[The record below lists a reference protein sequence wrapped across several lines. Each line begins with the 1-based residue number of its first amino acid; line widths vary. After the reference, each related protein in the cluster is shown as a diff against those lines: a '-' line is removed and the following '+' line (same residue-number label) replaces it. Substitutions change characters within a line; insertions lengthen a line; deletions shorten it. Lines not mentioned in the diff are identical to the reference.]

1 MIDVH
6 IYSNSEKWKTT
17 VTSLAWTLAFC
28 RIEHSGGKWRWLA
41 AACQPTFKYLDTL
54 YIGLVKY
61 IYSEKASKFCKIST
75 VDLFY
80 VYSACQIYVE
90 DFVKFCDLLGIHEL
104 YIQMNHPDSTLL

>member
-1 MIDVH
+1 MIDVY

-54 YIGLVKY
+54 YIGLVKD

-80 VYSACQIYVE
+80 VVTVKSMVE
-90 DFVKFCDLLGIHEL
+90 ILQKFVAFPEN
-104 YIQMNHPDSTLL
+104 MNFNT